1 MPFGLHWTTSIIISV
16 AGGLCAA
23 AFTWYVTGRR
33 LSATETASSEPLP
46 DAEQNNQG
54 ILSVI
59 NSAGADAIRLALG
72 AIPMLILSLSIVG
85 LMQAACGD

>member
-1 MPFGLHWTTSIIISV
+1 
-16 AGGLCAA
+16 LCAA

-85 LMQAACGD
+85 LMQAAGVIEWLHHILMPVLNFMHIPD